1 MEEKKRRM
9 NIILGIIL
17 QIYFLFPWMNITG
30 ERKNF
35 IMYVIAVL
43 RNHSCADT
51 YNTTFLD
58 GTADALPLD
67 IHTLA
72 KTFTV
77 CVMLYVVLEVIE
89 TIRLICNIKGWEI
102 KFLSIIELIGLF
114 AMLSVVAEIG
124 LNSSWSSAGTI
135 QVFPMYLLG
144 YLAVFPIWTGIRLL
158 MHKSM
163 EEWEE
168 SGEQILK
175 TQENDKH
182 YKQERKRRLYF
193 PGKYSKLYYHV
204 LWHNFK
210 YDWKDYGLLL
220 FCGVIVSAFSFAGL
234 GIYQMMA
241 KAHRAENFLLGEGLG
256 RILLNAML
264 PMAVCAIFLMVF
276 VLVFYMK
283 KWTQNYSVFVTLG
296 IRKKALYTI
305 IGIEIAVAFL
315 CSLIAGGLLGN
326 MIMFLFRK
334 VIFSMLAKG
343 IVLSKVTWLTY
354 VKGTLVVLAVYIIA
368 LMATRDIV
376 SDFNLVRASI
386 RNIAKEPMPQRRTK
400 LFITAGIIICMIAI
414 FEYRQLRNHESMY
427 LLFAFFA
434 GIFLLIR
441 FVGAGYLRRAKK
453 TPAYLPQM
461 LNRNHLYYKSKT
473 TARYVLALTILNVCA
488 VFYFLFQVV
497 SVTIAEKPESL
508 YPYDFV
514 CIADDGDDAIF
525 DRIKNGYQ
533 AKIIEYPMVRVA
545 NADKTEQ
552 NEGVQQKRP
561 QGQQIGISESTYK
574 QLKKYVDPS
583 YKEEAMHLD
592 RNGKKIYLVHQQDR
606 SVKAQP
612 VDWTF
617 GKKKPFLH
625 IGLPCE
631 YYTLYSPSK
640 AYPKRTIEGEE
651 IGSLIGC
658 FRQGKLENIV
668 VFSDAYFKKAQR
680 MWKYTNILTG
690 DKIEEKALRIDG
702 VTIKQGPTKL
712 VLIQADPKYQ
722 KAIEK
727 KMKKLE
733 KNHTYEAQ
741 YDFEVHC
748 WYSKKTAVNDLKT
761 EYTMKL
767 IINTFVLLTMTIS
780 GLFLMYIKSLSEMS
794 DKKARADFLKCMG
807 MRKKERVSLLKRE
820 LYYFYWLPELITIVV
835 TSIFTAAT
843 FHARMYTHAVRIAWL
858 KHAVWIW
865 LMYLAIQWGFAWIL
879 GRFIIRK
886 VEGKDE

>member
-1 MEEKKRRM
+1 
-9 NIILGIIL
+9 
-17 QIYFLFPWMNITG
+17 
-30 ERKNF
+30 
-35 IMYVIAVL
+35 
-43 RNHSCADT
+43 
-51 YNTTFLD
+51 
-58 GTADALPLD
+58 
-67 IHTLA
+67 
-72 KTFTV
+72 
-77 CVMLYVVLEVIE
+77 
-89 TIRLICNIKGWEI
+89 
-102 KFLSIIELIGLF
+102 
-114 AMLSVVAEIG
+114 
-124 LNSSWSSAGTI
+124 
-135 QVFPMYLLG
+135 
-144 YLAVFPIWTGIRLL
+144 
-158 MHKSM
+158 
-163 EEWEE
+163 
-168 SGEQILK
+168 
-175 TQENDKH
+175 
-182 YKQERKRRLYF
+182 
-193 PGKYSKLYYHV
+193 
-204 LWHNFK
+204 
-210 YDWKDYGLLL
+210 
-220 FCGVIVSAFSFAGL
+220 
-234 GIYQMMA
+234 
-241 KAHRAENFLLGEGLG
+241 
-256 RILLNAML
+256 
-264 PMAVCAIFLMVF
+264 
-276 VLVFYMK
+276 
-283 KWTQNYSVFVTLG
+283 
-296 IRKKALYTI
+296 
-305 IGIEIAVAFL
+305 
-315 CSLIAGGLLGN
+315 
-326 MIMFLFRK
+326 
-334 VIFSMLAKG
+334 
-343 IVLSKVTWLTY
+343 
-354 VKGTLVVLAVYIIA
+354 
-368 LMATRDIV
+368 
-376 SDFNLVRASI
+376 
-386 RNIAKEPMPQRRTK
+386 
-400 LFITAGIIICMIAI
+400 MIAI

-497 SVTIAEKPESL
+497 SVTIAEEPESL

-552 NEGVQQKRP
+552 NEGVQQGKRP

-668 VFSDAYFKKAQR
+668 VFSDAYFKKAQG

-712 VLIQADPKYQ
+712 VRSRQTQ
-722 KAIEK
+722 
-727 KMKKLE
+727 
-733 KNHTYEAQ
+733 
-741 YDFEVHC
+741 
-748 WYSKKTAVNDLKT
+748 
-761 EYTMKL
+761 
-767 IINTFVLLTMTIS
+767 NT
-780 GLFLMYIKSLSEMS
+780 
-794 DKKARADFLKCMG
+794 
-807 MRKKERVSLLKRE
+807 RKQLKR
-820 LYYFYWLPELITIVV
+820 
-835 TSIFTAAT
+835 
-843 FHARMYTHAVRIAWL
+843 
-858 KHAVWIW
+858 K
-865 LMYLAIQWGFAWIL
+865 
-879 GRFIIRK
+879 
-886 VEGKDE
+886 

>member
-1 MEEKKRRM
+1 MYGMILIFIQLPWVVLKGKNYSIYAAYFRIKAKGIKALSEMAASVWDGNLTIIRIQLILLIVFQIVIVLHIVTQWLHKEYYLNIAALVVLGVYIVVNESGFGMLADNSTKTILIPAIIMIFVMAEVLISKILDVWKDAKESAEIFAEKEREEKEE
-9 NIILGIIL
+9 
-17 QIYFLFPWMNITG
+17 
-30 ERKNF
+30 ER
-35 IMYVIAVL
+35 
-43 RNHSCADT
+43 
-51 YNTTFLD
+51 
-58 GTADALPLD
+58 
-67 IHTLA
+67 
-72 KTFTV
+72 
-77 CVMLYVVLEVIE
+77 
-89 TIRLICNIKGWEI
+89 
-102 KFLSIIELIGLF
+102 
-114 AMLSVVAEIG
+114 
-124 LNSSWSSAGTI
+124 
-135 QVFPMYLLG
+135 
-144 YLAVFPIWTGIRLL
+144 
-158 MHKSM
+158 
-163 EEWEE
+163 
-168 SGEQILK
+168 
-175 TQENDKH
+175 
-182 YKQERKRRLYF
+182 RRLYF
-193 PGKYSKLYYHV
+193 PGNYTKLFYQMV
-204 LWHNFK
+204 WHNFK

-552 NEGVQQKRP
+552 NEGVQQGKRP

-668 VFSDAYFKKAQR
+668 VFSDAYFKKAQG

-780 GLFLMYIKSLSEMS
+780 AS
-794 DKKARADFLKCMG
+794 CN
-807 MRKKERVSLLKRE
+807 
-820 LYYFYWLPELITIVV
+820 
-835 TSIFTAAT
+835 
-843 FHARMYTHAVRIAWL
+843 RIGA
-858 KHAVWIW
+858 
-865 LMYLAIQWGFAWIL
+865 
-879 GRFIIRK
+879 
-886 VEGKDE
+886 

>member
-58 GTADALPLD
+58 GAADALPLD

-204 LWHNFK
+204 LWENFK
-210 YDWKDYGLLL
+210 YHWRDFSFLFVSVLLSAAFLFIGFGMREAFSGSYGYDNELLGLGLTEIMKDCLI
-220 FCGVIVSAFSFAGL
+220 VIVLISL
-234 GIYQMMA
+234 
-241 KAHRAENFLLGEGLG
+241 FL
-256 RILLNAML
+256 IT
-264 PMAVCAIFLMVF
+264 VVMVF
-276 VLVFYMK
+276 YRK
-283 KWTQNYSVFVTLG
+283 KRMADDGIFRTLG
-296 IRKKALYTI
+296 MRSNAVFWSW
-305 IGIEIAVAFL
+305 IGELLAGFAVAL
-315 CSLIAGGLLGN
+315 
-326 MIMFLFRK
+326 
-334 VIFSMLAKG
+334 
-343 IVLSKVTWLTY
+343 VTWLTY

-552 NEGVQQKRP
+552 NEGVQQGKRP

-668 VFSDAYFKKAQR
+668 VFSDVYFKKAQG

-865 LMYLAIQWGFAWIL
+865 LMYLAVQWGFAWIL

>member
-1 MEEKKRRM
+1 MKETKKRRY
-9 NIILGIIL
+9 IVS
-17 QIYFLFPWMNITG
+17 T
-30 ERKNF
+30 
-35 IMYVIAVL
+35 IMYGMIL
-43 RNHSCADT
+43 I
-51 YNTTFLD
+51 FIQ
-58 GTADALPLD
+58 LPW
-67 IHTLA
+67 
-72 KTFTV
+72 
-77 CVMLYVVLEVIE
+77 VVLKGKNYSIYAAYFRIKAKGIKALSEMAASVWDGNLTIIRIQLILFIVFQIVIVLHIVTQWLHKEYYLNIAALVVLGVYIVVNESGFGMLADNSTKTILIPAIIMIFVMAEVL
-89 TIRLICNIKGWEI
+89 IRK
-102 KFLSIIELIGLF
+102 
-114 AMLSVVAEIG
+114 MLDVWKDAKESAEIF
-124 LNSSWSSAGTI
+124 AEKE
-135 QVFPMYLLG
+135 
-144 YLAVFPIWTGIRLL
+144 R
-158 MHKSM
+158 
-163 EEWEE
+163 EEKEE
-168 SGEQILK
+168 
-175 TQENDKH
+175 
-182 YKQERKRRLYF
+182 ERRRLYF
-193 PGKYSKLYYHV
+193 PGNYTKLFYQMV
-204 LWHNFK
+204 WHNFK

-552 NEGVQQKRP
+552 NEGVQQGKRP

-592 RNGKKIYLVHQQDR
+592 RNGKKVYLVHQQDR

-625 IGLPCE
+625 IGIPCE
-631 YYTLYSPSK
+631 GFSMFRAKLDSPT
-640 AYPKRTIEGEE
+640 YIQRTIAGEE
-651 IGSLIGC
+651 FGSLIGC
-658 FRQGKLENIV
+658 FRQGKLENVV
-668 VFSDAYFKKAQR
+668 VFSDEYFKKAQK
-680 MWKYTNILTG
+680 MWKYTNIIDG
-690 DKIEEKALRIDG
+690 SIIADKKDRIDG
-702 VTIKQGPTKL
+702 VTVSQGPTKL
-712 VLIQADPKYQ
+712 VLLHVDKKRVSEIENEMQ
-722 KAIEK
+722 KFAK
-727 KMKKLE
+727 KHKTDLD
-733 KNHTYEAQ
+733 
-741 YDFEVHC
+741 YDAEISSY
-748 WYSKKTAVNDLKT
+748 YSKTAAVADIKT
-761 EYTMKL
+761 ERATKQ
-767 IINTFVLLTMTIS
+767 IVNIFVIS
-780 GLFLMYIKSLSEMS
+780 AMAIASMFLVYVKVLSELE
-794 DKKARADFLKCMG
+794 DKKNRADFLKCMG
-807 MRKKERVSLLKRE
+807 MKKKERMRLLQHE
-820 LYYFYWLPELITIVV
+820 LYVFYRIPMEVAVV
-835 TSIFTAAT
+835 VMVLYTLAT
-843 FHARMYTHAVRIAWL
+843 FHARMYNLSVQKAYVKNCIGLWL
-858 KHAVWIW
+858 GYVVLEWIF
-865 LMYLAIQWGFAWIL
+865 IWIL
-879 GRFIIRK
+879 GKFLIKK
-886 VEGKDE
+886 VETNEEFM